1 MSRRAQSRRKRVFI
15 DIPLAWL
22 PSDFAP
28 CARAE
33 IVDVA
38 PHLANVATFA
48 VHRHKSGR
56 GWRVSN
62 VETGG
67 YIDVG
72 VQLTRDDAIDVAT
85 ANLATWTP
93 ARIAEQ
99 MASANRKWWSDKP

>member
-28 CARAE
+28 CVRAE

-38 PHLANVATFA
+38 PHLASVATFA
-48 VHRHKSGR
+48 VHRHKFGR

-67 YIDVG
+67 YVDVG
-72 VQLTRDDAIDVAT
+72 VQLTRDDAIDAAT
-85 ANLATWTP
+85 AKLSRFTSAQV
-93 ARIAEQ
+93 AKR